1 MEIPDAMLDTQVNN
15 MINDY
20 ARNLAQSGLSF
31 QQYLQFTGMTIEQF
45 REQTRPDALQ
55 RVKTSLVL
63 EEIVKE
69 QNLEAT
75 DADVD
80 SRIEEMAKRYNMP
93 AEDLKKNVQDDE
105 LEGFKKQIAIEKASE
120 FVMDNVKERAK
131 RKSKKDEEKEY

>member
-1 MEIPDAMLDTQVNN
+1 
-15 MINDY
+15 
-20 ARNLAQSGLSF
+20 
-31 QQYLQFTGMTIEQF
+31 MTIEQF

-105 LEGFKKQIAIEKASE
+105 LEGFKKQIAIEKAIE

-131 RKSKKDEEKEY
+131 RKSKKDEEKED